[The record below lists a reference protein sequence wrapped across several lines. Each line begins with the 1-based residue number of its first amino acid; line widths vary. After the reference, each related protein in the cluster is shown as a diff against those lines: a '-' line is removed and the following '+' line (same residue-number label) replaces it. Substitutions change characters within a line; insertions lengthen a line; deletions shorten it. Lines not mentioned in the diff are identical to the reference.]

1 MMMYLTKVSLWD
13 VVKKQFRFKLKSY
26 RGVFTSLMLL
36 QIIGLLFSLGGEGG
50 SGGGSESFSYDMNY
64 YSGNFLLAFMM
75 IWAFISAIVVTTQA
89 YRYDDYS
96 FVANRLSSHLSNI
109 LFLGWASIIGGVT
122 FVLASQSLKLVFL
135 FQQDRK
141 FIESEPM
148 TVLQVAEGLAA
159 TILYLFLFTAV
170 GYLVGILVQKSKIF
184 TIILPALLFGSIFL
198 NVFLANESTYVID
211 IGQVFMRETSFLLF
225 MLKVLLTSALAY
237 GISALISNSL
247 EVRK

>member
-1 MMMYLTKVSLWD
+1 M
-13 VVKKQFRFKLKSY
+13 KKQFRFKLKSY

>member
-148 TVLQVAEGLAA
+148 TVLQMSEGLAA
-159 TILYLFLFTAV
+159 TILYLFLFTAL
-170 GYLVGILVQKSKIF
+170 GYLVGMLVQKSKIF
-184 TIILPALLFGSIFL
+184 TIILPALLFGSLFL